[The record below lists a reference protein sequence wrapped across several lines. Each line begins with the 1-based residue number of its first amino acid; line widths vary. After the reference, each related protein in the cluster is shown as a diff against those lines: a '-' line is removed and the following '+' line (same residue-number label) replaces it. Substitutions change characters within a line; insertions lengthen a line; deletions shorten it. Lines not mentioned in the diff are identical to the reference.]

1 MYLQGERLKLRAIEE
16 SDAEAFWIMRN
27 DMDTAYFANMQAP
40 MPSSLKSTEEI
51 IGKIGGLRDIK
62 EGFLFVI
69 EDENGKFI
77 GTINGAFVDLKN
89 RNFMLGITLNSK
101 NIRGKG
107 YGTEA
112 IKLFIDFAFRELNM
126 NKVWLGTFSF
136 NPGAIRCYEK
146 CGFVKEAVAK
156 NRIYRDGTYHDEI
169 TMSILRD
176 EYFGS

>member
-1 MYLQGERLKLRAIEE
+1 MYLQGERVRLRAIEE
-16 SDAEAFWIMRN
+16 SDAEAFWLMRN
-27 DMDTAYFANMQAP
+27 DMDTGYFASMQAP

-51 IGKIGGLRDIK
+51 IRKVSGARNIK
-62 EGFLFVI
+62 DAFVFVI
-69 EDENGKFI
+69 EDENKEFI

-89 RNFMLGITLNSK
+89 RHFMLGITLNSK
-101 NIRGKG
+101 SIRGKG

-146 CGFVKEAVAK
+146 CGFKKEAVAK
-156 NRIYRDGTYHDEI
+156 NRIYRDGAFHDEI

-176 EYFGS
+176 EYFGG